1 MLRVSFSRRAVF
13 SRDFTSLSSP
23 VKEHDLTNLYD
34 VAAIDSGFVAWDG
47 MGGHFSLSNCA
58 KHLRG

>member
-23 VKEHDLTNLYD
+23 VTEHDLTNLYD
-34 VAAIDSGFVAWDG
+34 MVAIESGFVIEDG
-47 MGGHFSLSNCA
+47 MGGHFSLSDCA
-58 KHLRG
+58 KHV